1 MDLRSLLESYK
12 EGRISIEDAEKELR
26 LDYVDSIGDDVLFDR
41 ARELRK
47 GIPEVVY
54 ALSKTPEA
62 VARIASSR
70 KGLTLISKANACHL
84 EAVKEAVPEAIFR
97 YDCGMAIIGRM
108 PETNRGKIGIITA
121 GTSDIPIAKEAQIM
135 AEAMGVECVIE
146 YDVGVAGIHRIIT
159 PMHRMIE
166 EDVDAIVVAAGM
178 EGALPTVITSLSPV
192 PVIGVP
198 VSSGYGMGG
207 KGEAALMSM
216 LQSCSPGLTVVN
228 IDNGIGAGSTAA
240 LISIS
245 GRRR

>member
-1 MDLRSLLESYK
+1 MDLRTLLDAYRD
-12 EGRISIEDAEKELR
+12 GRISVEDAERALR

-54 ALSKTPEA
+54 AFSKSPET
-62 VARIASSR
+62 VARIVSSR
-70 KGLTLISKANACHL
+70 DSLTLVSKATKAHL
-84 EAVKEAVPEAIFR
+84 DAIGEAVPDADIRE
-97 YDCGMAIIGRM
+97 DCGIAIIGEM
-108 PETNRGKIGIITA
+108 PERDRGRIGIITA
-121 GTSDIPIAKEAQIM
+121 GTSDIPIAKEAQAM
-135 AEAMGVECVIE
+135 AECMGVECIVE
-146 YDVGVAGIHRIIT
+146 YDVGVAGIHRVIA
-159 PMHRMIE
+159 PMHRMIDE
-166 EDVDAIVVAAGM
+166 GVDAIVVAAGM

-228 IDNGIGAGSTAA
+228 IDNGIGAGATAA
-240 LISIS
+240 LISVS

>member
-1 MDLRSLLESYK
+1 MDLRSLLEAYK
-12 EGRISIEDAEKELR
+12 DGMISVDEAERTLR
-26 LDYVDSIGDDVLFDR
+26 LDYVDSIGNDVLFDK

-54 ALSKTPEA
+54 AYSKTPE
-62 VARIASSR
+62 VVGRIAASR
-70 KGLTLISKANACHL
+70 KSLTIISKADDEHL
-84 EAVKEAVPEAIFR
+84 AAVRDAVPDAEIHE
-97 YDCGMAIIGRM
+97 DCGIAIIGRM
-108 PETNRGKIGIITA
+108 PEKVRGKIGIITA
-121 GTSDIPIAKEAQIM
+121 GTSDVPVAKEAQFM
-135 AEAMGVECVIE
+135 AEAMGVECIVE

-207 KGEAALMSM
+207 NGEAALMSM

-228 IDNGIGAGSTAA
+228 IDNGIGAGATAA
-240 LISIS
+240 LISVS

>member
-1 MDLRSLLESYK
+1 MDLRELLDDYK
-12 EGRISIEDAEKELR
+12 EGRISVEEAETALR
-26 LDYVDSIGDDVLFDR
+26 LDYIDSIGDDVLFDK

-54 ALSKTPEA
+54 AFSKSPET
-62 VARIASSR
+62 VTRIVSSR
-70 KGLTLISKANACHL
+70 DALTLVSKARKEHL
-84 EAVKEAVPEAIFR
+84 DAIRSSVPDADIRE
-97 YDCGMAIIGRM
+97 DCGIAIVGEM
-108 PETNRGKIGIITA
+108 PKRDRGKIGIITA
-121 GTSDIPIAKEAQIM
+121 GTSDIPIAREAQAM
-135 AEAMGVECVIE
+135 AESMGVECIVE
-146 YDVGVAGIHRIIT
+146 YDVGVAGIHRILA

-166 EDVDAIVVAAGM
+166 EDVDAIVVVAGM

-228 IDNGIGAGSTAA
+228 IDNGIGAGATAA
-240 LISIS
+240 LISVS
-245 GRRR
+245 GRRK